1 MTDAFAAATAVEPL
15 GDGAWRSVIDT
26 SWSAPNGPNGGYLA
40 AIVLR
45 ALVAELD
52 DAARPARSITC
63 HYLRPPAAGDVRVEV
78 REERAGRSVT
88 ALSARLLQDDRLC
101 VVALAAFAVDREG
114 AADYAATAPDV
125 PPADEVDV
133 AVPPEQAP
141 PMVHKFE
148 VRPAIGPR
156 PFSGADEA
164 VTGGWIRLAE
174 AHARRRAGAGHV
186 RRRLAAGAVHA
197 HRRARRGAD
206 DRPDRPLPRAGRR
219 RDARAPTRRCWRSS
233 GRRRRRRASSRR
245 TARSGVPTAS
255 CSPIAPARAAGG
267 GGAMTG
273 YLGLGSNVGDR
284 RAHLQAAVDALGG
297 PRRRGDSPRRPPTTP
312 TRSARSSTSRRSST
326 RACGSRPTSSPRR
339 CSTPA
344 RPSRRELGRDLE
356 GGVRH
361 GPRPIDVDVLLL
373 GDRAFCSPAPDAAPR
388 AGDRR
393 GASC

>member
-1 MTDAFAAATAVEPL
+1 VTGEFATATAVEPL

-63 HYLRPPAAGDVRVEV
+63 HYLSPPGPGPVRIEV
-78 REERAGRSVT
+78 SEERAGRSVT
-88 ALSARLLQDDRLC
+88 ALSARLLQDERLC

-133 AVPPEQAP
+133 AVPPAQAP

-174 AHARRRAGAGHV
+174 AHPVDAPA
-186 RRRLAAGAVHA
+186 LAMYADAWLPAPFTRIAEPVAAPTIDLTVHF
-197 HRRARRGAD
+197 
-206 DRPDRPLPRAGRR
+206 
-219 RDARAPTRRCWRSS
+219 RAP
-233 GRRRRRRASSRR
+233 A
-245 TARSGVPTAS
+245 V
-255 CSPIAPARAAGG
+255 AA
-267 GGAMTG
+267 T
-273 YLGLGSNVGDR
+273 L
-284 RAHLQAAVDALGG
+284 
-297 PRRRGDSPRRPPTTP
+297 
-312 TRSARSSTSRRSST
+312 
-326 RACGSRPTSSPRR
+326 
-339 CSTPA
+339 
-344 RPSRRELGRDLE
+344 
-356 GGVRH
+356 
-361 GPRPIDVDVLLL
+361 
-373 GDRAFCSPAPDAAPR
+373 APDAALLAVFRSTTSAEGFFEEDGEIWSPDGVLLAHSR
-388 AGDRR
+388 QLALLVGAGR
-393 GASC
+393 